1 MNEDKRLTIENL
13 IIEATYTKSPIT
25 AQNLLSKA
33 IDLADS
39 YNFPKLQFESRAQ
52 YMLIC
57 FRSGFHDRSLA
68 TFPWLLDYFKKAP
81 EKVNQQS
88 ILVLYITAVN
98 GITEFPNIFLDQ
110 INQVLEEMKT
120 YYLKFGY
127 SLKEAYRISRHAM
140 LEMGREDLAQDFMD
154 KVESASKGPCIND
167 SPASDLFAEVTY
179 LDHLGNYQEAI
190 DTAQPLFNQSYPF
203 DNLNFPPYTA
213 LLTSFVKTGQM
224 DKAVDCFKKAQQSEF
239 LTEFNHLWYTYK
251 FLFFKVLTRNF
262 DEALDL
268 FKNCIAQAIGGHAFG
283 LSYLFYLSS
292 SFLLK
297 QLSKQKIQTL
307 HLKLPKTF
315 PNFNPEGEY
324 SLVSFLEWLNTEI
337 DRLELQFNARNQ
349 NDFFTRLKMNH
360 LELESF
366 ISAKKIDLN

>member
-1 MNEDKRLTIENL
+1 
-13 IIEATYTKSPIT
+13 IIEASYTKSPIT
-25 AQNLLSKA
+25 AQKLLAKA

-39 YNFPKLQFESRAQ
+39 YNLPQLQFESRVQ
-52 YMLIC
+52 YMLVC

-68 TFPWLLDYFKKAP
+68 TFPWLLDYFKKEP

-88 ILVLYITAVN
+88 ILVLYITAIN
-98 GITEFPNIFLDQ
+98 GVTEFPNISLDQ
-110 INQVLEEMKT
+110 INEVLEEMKT

-127 SLKEAYRISRHAM
+127 SLKEAYRISRHAI
-140 LEMGREDLAQDFMD
+140 LEMGREDLAKEYLD
-154 KVESASKGPCIND
+154 KIDTALKGPCIND

-179 LDHLGNYQEAI
+179 LDHLGRYKDAIEA
-190 DTAQPLFNQSYPF
+190 ARPLFKQSYPF

-262 DEALDL
+262 DEALVM
-268 FKNCIAQAIGGHAFG
+268 FKSSIGQAVGGHAYG
-283 LSYLFYLSS
+283 LSYLFYLAS
-292 SFLLK
+292 SFLLR
-297 QLSKQKIQTL
+297 QLLKEKNQTL
-307 HLKLPKTF
+307 TLKLPKTF

-324 SLVSFLEWLNTEI
+324 TLDSFQEWIATEI
-337 DRLELQFNARNQ
+337 DRLEIQFNARNQ
-349 NDFFTRLKMNH
+349 NDFYTRLRENH

-366 ISAKKIDLN
+366 ISSKKIDLT